1 MEYQNEKGQWGSR
14 FGFLMA
20 AIGSAVG
27 LGNLWKFPYV
37 MGKGGG
43 FAFLFIYLIMVALV
57 GVVILLS
64 ELALG
69 RKTGKGVIAAYRGI
83 SQKYAFIGW
92 MSWIS
97 PVLILGF
104 YSMLGGYCIK
114 YTIANIGDFFGA
126 SWGVNGAD
134 SAAFFKG
141 FYTDPVQTVA
151 FTVIFV
157 FLTVL
162 ITSVGVSKGIE
173 KFSAIAMPALFVM
186 LCIVIVRSVTLPGA
200 SEGLAFVFKPN
211 FDVFKGTGWISVL
224 ASASGQMFF
233 SLSLGM
239 AIMVT
244 YGSYMKKNEDLQ
256 ENAVIIPIADTL
268 IAVMAGVAIMP
279 AVFASGQDPAA
290 GPGLLFITLQT
301 VFSAMGS
308 LGPVFGT
315 LFYGLVFIAAITSSI
330 SLVEAVSSAIMD
342 RAIEKNK
349 PVNRTKISLAVG
361 VFIALE
367 GALVAVDSLG
377 ESNLPHPLGLGS
389 LLDFFDLFSEGIFMP
404 IAALLTAVIFG
415 WIKPGWLD
423 AEIEN
428 KGTDNEKKF
437 KMKGYYQFCLK
448 WIVPPIMILVL
459 AGQMDS
465 FFGLNL
471 FK

>member
-1 MEYQNEKGQWGSR
+1 MEHNNQKGQWGSR

-83 SQKYAFIGW
+83 SQKCTFIGW

-114 YTIANIGDFFGA
+114 YTIANIGDFFGT

-315 LFYGLVFIAAITSSI
+315 LFYGLVFIAAK
-330 SLVEAVSSAIMD
+330 AILQ
-342 RAIEKNK
+342 
-349 PVNRTKISLAVG
+349 PPSFL
-361 VFIALE
+361 
-367 GALVAVDSLG
+367 
-377 ESNLPHPLGLGS
+377 
-389 LLDFFDLFSEGIFMP
+389 IFR
-404 IAALLTAVIFG
+404 
-415 WIKPGWLD
+415 
-423 AEIEN
+423 
-428 KGTDNEKKF
+428 
-437 KMKGYYQFCLK
+437 
-448 WIVPPIMILVL
+448 
-459 AGQMDS
+459 
-465 FFGLNL
+465 
-471 FK
+471 